1 MPFPIEDKLVI
12 AVSSSA
18 VFDMIAADRIFQDEG
33 EDAYRKYQ
41 KDNLAV
47 PFDKGIAFPFIKR
60 LLRLNEVYPDVQPI
74 EVIVLSRNDPDSG
87 QRFYRSCKSHGLAIT
102 RGAFLNGKDPYP
114 YISAFN
120 AALFLSANE
129 RDVRSGVEAGM
140 PAGLVLPTEATD
152 DDTDL
157 ELRVAFDFDG
167 VVADDEAETVYQE
180 SKDLGLFHQ
189 SEADKVE
196 IPHNPGPLSDLIR
209 KMAVFQKWEK
219 KRAKSSQDFKPAL
232 RIAIVTARDAPSN
245 ERMITTLNE
254 WGLEA
259 VEAFFLGGVEKRR
272 VLEVLRP
279 HIFFEDQ
286 LTHLA
291 TAAAAVPS
299 VHIPFGIT
307 NRPQLEHQ
315 P

>member
-1 MPFPIEDKLVI
+1 MPFPIEEKLVI

-18 VFDMIAADRIFQDEG
+18 VFDMIAADRIFREDG
-33 EDAYRKYQ
+33 EDAYRKFQ
-41 KDNLAV
+41 NDNLDV
-47 PFDKGIAFPFIKR
+47 PFEKGIAFPFIKR
-60 LLRLNEVYPDVQPI
+60 ILRLNEVYPDVLPI

-87 QRFYRSCKSHGLAIT
+87 QLFFRSCKSHGLTIT
-102 RGAFLNGKDPYP
+102 RGAFLDGKDHYP

-120 AALFLSANE
+120 AALFLSAIE
-129 RDVRSGVEAGM
+129 SDVRSSVEARM

-152 DDTDL
+152 DEADM

-189 SEADKVE
+189 SETDKAQV
-196 IPHNPGPLSDLIR
+196 PHNPGPLSDLIR

-219 KRAKSSQDFKPAL
+219 KRAKTSPDFKPAL
-232 RIAIVTARDAPSN
+232 RIAIVTARDAPAN
-245 ERMITTLNE
+245 ERMVTTLSE

-272 VLEVLRP
+272 VLEVLKP

-307 NRPQLEHQ
+307 NRPRSEEK
-315 P
+315 